1 MSTSN
6 LDNFVLCWLA
16 TASKDG
22 QPNVSPK
29 EVFLFKTK
37 TELWIANIAS
47 PVSLKNIQENPKVC
61 VCGVNIWTQKGFQW
75 KGEAIIL
82 GPQDHNFK
90 KEEALF
96 RAQLKGRFRIQQIL
110 KIAITSTKPVVAPTY
125 AFYPHTTEEE
135 GIKNA
140 QKTYLKNSG

>member
-1 MSTSN
+1 MSTPN

-37 TELWIANIAS
+37 KELWIANIAS

-61 VCGVNIWTQKGFQW
+61 ICGVNIWSQKGFQW
-75 KGEAIIL
+75 KGEATIL
-82 GPQDHNFK
+82 GPQDHDFK

-96 RAQLKGRFRIQQIL
+96 RTQLQGRFRIQHIL
-110 KIAITSTKPVVAPTY
+110 KIAITSTKSVVAPSY
-125 AFYPHTTEEE
+125 FFYPNTTEQDQ
-135 GIKNA
+135 INSA
-140 QKTYLKNSG
+140 QNVYLKK

>member
-1 MSTSN
+1 MSTPN

-37 TELWIANIAS
+37 KELWIANIAS

-61 VCGVNIWTQKGFQW
+61 IFGVNIWSQKGFQW
-75 KGEAIIL
+75 KGEATIL
-82 GPQDHNFK
+82 GPQDHDFK

-96 RAQLKGRFRIQQIL
+96 RTQLQGRFRIQHIL
-110 KIAITSTKPVVAPTY
+110 KIAITSTKAVVAPSY
-125 AFYPHTTEEE
+125 FFYPNTTEQDQ
-135 GIKNA
+135 INSA
-140 QKTYLKNSG
+140 QNVYLKK